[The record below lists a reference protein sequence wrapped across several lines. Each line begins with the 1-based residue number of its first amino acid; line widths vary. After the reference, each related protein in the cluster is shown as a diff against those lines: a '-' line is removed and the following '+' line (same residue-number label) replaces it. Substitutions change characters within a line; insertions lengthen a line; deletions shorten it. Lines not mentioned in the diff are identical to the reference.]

1 MSSHGP
7 TLLSIVNFR
16 TKIFSPFRPL
26 IQMNREE
33 FSLAATM
40 VPHRLQRY
48 YRPPTKLWGGKV
60 FTGVC
65 VCVSTGEGGKV
76 SLVPGPFL
84 VPSPMSFPGG

>member
-16 TKIFSPFRPL
+16 TQIFSPFRPL
-26 IQMNREE
+26 IQLNREE
-33 FSLAATM
+33 FSLSATM

-48 YRPPTKLWGGKV
+48 YRPPTKLWGGNV

-65 VCVSTGEGGKV
+65 VCGVCVCVCVSAGG
-76 SLVPGPFL
+76 
-84 VPSPMSFPGG
+84 